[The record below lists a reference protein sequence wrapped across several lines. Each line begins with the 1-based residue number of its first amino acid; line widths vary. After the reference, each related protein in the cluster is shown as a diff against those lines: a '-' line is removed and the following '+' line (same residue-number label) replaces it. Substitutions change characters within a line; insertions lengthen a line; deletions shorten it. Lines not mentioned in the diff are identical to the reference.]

1 VRAAYE
7 RRLALVRPDGHVAW
21 RADAEPADADA
32 LIDVIR
38 GQINEVKQQKL
49 GSKT

>member
-1 VRAAYE
+1 V
-7 RRLALVRPDGHVAW
+7 LVRPDGHVAW

-38 GQINEVKQQKL
+38 GQANELKQQKL
-49 GSKT
+49 GR